1 MNGSISRRCHLALL
15 KHIFHVAD
23 ENGVISAGPLSYITD
38 HIMTLLKHPNACVLE
53 CVALGNPLS
62 IIQHTLN

>member
-1 MNGSISRRCHLALL
+1 MNGNISRRCHLALL

-23 ENGVISAGPLSYITD
+23 ENGVMSAGPLSYIRD

-53 CVALGNPLS
+53 
-62 IIQHTLN
+62 